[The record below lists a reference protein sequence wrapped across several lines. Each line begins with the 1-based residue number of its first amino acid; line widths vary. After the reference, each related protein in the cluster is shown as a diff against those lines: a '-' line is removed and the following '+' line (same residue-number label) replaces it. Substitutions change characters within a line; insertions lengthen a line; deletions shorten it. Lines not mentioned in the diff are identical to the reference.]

1 MQLLRRP
8 AERPAKDAKTR
19 EPRTGAFRR
28 ARRAR
33 RLSRLLAILLPTLVL
48 AGAATALSWIGS
60 FGAEETEDRVE
71 RRSAPGERAP
81 DSASVGADESGL
93 LAVIEYHR
101 VGGDPSFA
109 PEWTIS
115 PEDLRDQLEYLYR
128 NDYHPINFRDLLEN
142 NIEVPAG
149 KTPVVLTFDDSSRTQ
164 FTMVRDGA
172 GRWVPDPDG
181 AVGVLSAFHREHPDW
196 PMRATWFV
204 LPAAEAPNDLFGQ
217 PALTQKK
224 LRFLVDEGMEI
235 GSHTLWHANLAQ
247 SSPEEVQEQIVRMNR
262 AIREYIPGYSAVSF
276 GVPFGEYPADMG
288 LLQEGRWDGE
298 SYALKGA
305 AEVGGGVAYPPGNRR
320 FDPYRVPRMQAEPA
334 KGNFASFSSHFEAHP
349 EQRFVSDGDPD
360 TVTVPEESKVF
371 MDADEIRRSDKAW
384 REY

>member
-1 MQLLRRP
+1 M
-8 AERPAKDAKTR
+8 
-19 EPRTGAFRR
+19 
-28 ARRAR
+28 
-33 RLSRLLAILLPTLVL
+33 AILLPPLVL
-48 AGAATALSWIGS
+48 VGSALLWAGVFDAGEV
-60 FGAEETEDRVE
+60 EEQVE
-71 RRSAPGERAP
+71 RPPATDKQG
-81 DSASVGADESGL
+81 ASDPAAVGSDESGL
-93 LAVIEYHR
+93 FAVLEYHR
-101 VGGDPSFA
+101 VGGDPNFA

-115 PEDLRDQLEYLYR
+115 AEDFRAQLEYLYR

-142 NIEVPAG
+142 DIEVPAG
-149 KTPVVLTFDDSSRTQ
+149 KTPVVLTFDDSSQTQ
-164 FTMVRDGA
+164 FTMVRDEA

-204 LPAAEAPNDLFGQ
+204 LPAAAEPNNLFGQ
-217 PALTQKK
+217 PALTEKK
-224 LRFLVDEGMEI
+224 LRFLVDAGMEI

-262 AIREYIPGYSAVSF
+262 AIREYIPGYSAVSL

-288 LLQEGRWDGE
+288 LLRQGSWDGE
-298 SYALKGA
+298 SYTFKGA
-305 AEVGGGVAYPPGNRR
+305 AEVAGGVAYPPGNRL

-349 EQRFVSDGDPD
+349 EQRFRSDGDPD
-360 TVTVPEESKVF
+360 TVTIPEESKVF
-371 MDADEIRRSDKAW
+371 MDAEAVRRSGTAW